1 MGATGTVAGGGAL
14 FICSELW
21 TLELSCDS
29 IPERDYVPFLPTSH
43 LASDWIPSAVCLTVL
58 GREALFQKLK
68 QLPQYKYY
76 EVQMHLL

>member
-1 MGATGTVAGGGAL
+1 MGAADTMAGGGAL
-14 FICSELW
+14 FIFSELW

-43 LASDWIPSAVCLTVL
+43 LASAVCLVVL